1 MATKIPKNIT
11 PSKFAKW
18 LRNNTDCEARVR
30 RGERVEAIVYA
41 DHIEPGKCV
50 PLLAEMDDEDLM
62 ITEFT
67 NDYYYPQAAQRA
79 IDKKE
84 DSYPPVPFYE
94 WVQNQYLTDKNVKI
108 TKIEI

>member
-11 PSKFAKW
+11 PAKFAKW
-18 LRNNTDCEARVR
+18 LKRNIDCEAIVR
-30 RGERVEAIVYA
+30 RGERVEAVVYA

-50 PLLAEMDDEDLM
+50 PLVAEMDDEILM

-79 IDKKE
+79 IDKRE
-84 DSYPPVPFYE
+84 DAYPPVPFYD
-94 WVQNQYLTDKNVKI
+94 WVQDQYLTDKNVKI
-108 TKIEI
+108 IKIEI